1 MLFLPFHRGSINQSI
16 WQSNLLDFCPVENV
30 AENSQKALWQRRQ
43 TTYPAQHANA
53 NNVTH
58 TMVAAAHHLP
68 LAAFGSISSPTK
80 LIATKF
86 KEYTSYELDNKLAR
100 SWRERWGFRG
110 GVRSDVAVY
119 YIHSCVE
126 LRVILNAIYFS
137 RNLRIVTVQNIID
150 R

>member
-1 MLFLPFHRGSINQSI
+1 
-16 WQSNLLDFCPVENV
+16 
-30 AENSQKALWQRRQ
+30 
-43 TTYPAQHANA
+43 
-53 NNVTH
+53 
-58 TMVAAAHHLP
+58 MVAAAHHLP

-80 LIATKF
+80 PIATKF
-86 KEYTSYELDNKLAR
+86 KEDTSYELDNKQAR
-100 SWRERWGFRG
+100 SWSERCEFRG